1 VFEKLLTLRDGVPTK
16 IEVEQF
22 KMVSLPDEAPI
33 ELEQNDL
40 VPSYRRICKAILK
53 NDLALLSLGFNKT
66 YCKTYSMLKRIEI
79 EQRIIKN
86 KQLKLNL

>member
-1 VFEKLLTLRDGVPTK
+1 MGTEEKIRNYINQWEKRCYQNG
-16 IEVEQF
+16 I
-22 KMVSLPDEAPI
+22 PDKAPI

-79 EQRIIKN
+79 EQRVIKN